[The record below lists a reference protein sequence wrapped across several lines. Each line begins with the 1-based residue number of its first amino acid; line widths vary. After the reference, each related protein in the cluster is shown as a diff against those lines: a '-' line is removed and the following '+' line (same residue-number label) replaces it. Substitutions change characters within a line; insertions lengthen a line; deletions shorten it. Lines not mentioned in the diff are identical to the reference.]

1 MVASGRGGDEGI
13 GLAAAL
19 AAIRRELGEAM
30 AAAEAEGGP
39 VRLSVSSLE
48 LELQT
53 TLSRS
58 GGVNGGIRV
67 HVISAGTQRT
77 EGRDDVQ
84 TLRLQL
90 NAATRQGNRP
100 VTAGDTVSH
109 RPR

>member
-1 MVASGRGGDEGI
+1 MNTART
-13 GLAAAL
+13 
-19 AAIRRELGEAM
+19 
-30 AAAEAEGGP
+30 EGGP

-58 GGVNGGIRV
+58 GGVNGGIKV
-67 HVISAGTQRT
+67 HVISAGAERT
-77 EGRDDVQ
+77 EGRSDVQ

-90 NAATRQGNRP
+90 DAKTALDDRP
-100 VTAGDTVSH
+100 VPAGDTVDR

>member
-1 MVASGRGGDEGI
+1 LAASGHNGDEGI

-19 AAIRRELGEAM
+19 GAIRRELAQAM
-30 AAAEAEGGP
+30 SAAQAEGGP
-39 VRLSVSSLE
+39 VRLSISSLE

-53 TLSRS
+53 TLSQS

-67 HVISAGTQRT
+67 HVISAGAQRS
-77 EGRDDVQ
+77 EGRSDVQ

-90 NAATRQGNRP
+90 DATTLDNKP
-100 VTAGDTVSH
+100 VSAGDTVSR

>member
-1 MVASGRGGDEGI
+1 MSSGEDEGI

-19 AAIRRELGEAM
+19 GAIRRELAQAM
-30 AAAEAEGGP
+30 DAAETEGGP

-53 TLSRS
+53 TLTRS

-67 HVISAGTQRT
+67 HVISAGAQRT
-77 EGRDDVQ
+77 EGRSDVQ
-84 TLRLQL
+84 TLKIQL
-90 NAATRQGNRP
+90 DARTVDGGLVR
-100 VTAGDTVSH
+100 TGDTPSR

>member
-1 MVASGRGGDEGI
+1 MASGNGPDEGI

-19 AAIRRELGEAM
+19 GAIRRELAQAM
-30 AAAEAEGGP
+30 DAAQTEGGP

-58 GGVNGGIRV
+58 GEVNGGIKV
-67 HVISAGTQRT
+67 HVISAGAQRT
-77 EGRDDVQ
+77 EGRSDVQ

-90 NAATRQGNRP
+90 DAQTPGGRP
-100 VTAGDTVSH
+100 VSAGDTMSR
-109 RPR
+109 RPG

>member
-1 MVASGRGGDEGI
+1 MTSSGSVQDEEI

-19 AAIRRELGEAM
+19 GAIRRELAQAM
-30 AAAEAEGGP
+30 SAAEAEGGP

-53 TLSRS
+53 TLTRS

-67 HVISAGTQRT
+67 HVISAGAQRS
-77 EGRDDVQ
+77 EGRSDVQ

-90 NAATRQGNRP
+90 DAQTIDNQP
-100 VTAGDTVSH
+100 VRTNDTVSR

>member
-1 MVASGRGGDEGI
+1 MAASGHDGDEGI

-19 AAIRRELGEAM
+19 GAIRRELAQAM
-30 AAAEAEGGP
+30 SAAQAEGGP

-53 TLSRS
+53 TLSQS

-67 HVISAGTQRT
+67 HVISAGAQRS
-77 EGRDDVQ
+77 EGRSDVQ

-90 NAATRQGNRP
+90 DATTLDNKP
-100 VTAGDTVSH
+100 VPAGDTVSR

>member
-1 MVASGRGGDEGI
+1 MAGQDPEEGI

-19 AAIRRELGEAM
+19 GAIRRELAQAM
-30 AAAEAEGGP
+30 DAAETEGGP

-53 TLSRS
+53 TLTRS
-58 GGVNGGIRV
+58 GGVNGGIKV
-67 HVISAGTQRT
+67 HVISAGAQRT
-77 EGRDDVQ
+77 QGRSDVQ

-90 NAATRQGNRP
+90 DARTLDDEP
-100 VTAGDTVSH
+100 VKTADTLSR